1 MNKRQEIEL
10 KYDSPIYVMAK
21 PAGAACNLQCR
32 YCYYLEK
39 AGLNGAHSKMMSD
52 ETLELFIKDNCH
64 KNYLLRLLFFFMNGI
79 TINRIAEKIK
89 IRINDVIAS

>member
-1 MNKRQEIEL
+1 MHATTRN
-10 KYDSPIYVMAK
+10 VAK
-21 PAGAACNLQCR
+21 WQSTFVSWPFRGDASLHSAQ
-32 YCYYLEK
+32 YLI
-39 AGLNGAHSKMMSD
+39 
-52 ETLELFIKDNCH
+52 FIKNNCH